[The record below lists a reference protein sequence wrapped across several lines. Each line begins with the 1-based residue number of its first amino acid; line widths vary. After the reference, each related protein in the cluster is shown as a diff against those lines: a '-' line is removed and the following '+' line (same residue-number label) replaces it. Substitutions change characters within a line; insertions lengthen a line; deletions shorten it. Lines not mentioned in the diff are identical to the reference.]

1 MKISPQR
8 VREIIREEI
17 GAEADALK
25 GFGTGTA
32 TKSVQAKSGLQRSK
46 DIAKGDALGG
56 VDNKER
62 AMLMQIEKALTSIAE
77 KDNLVKYRGT
87 LQTVLQKL
95 LALADKTAA
104 KK

>member
-1 MKISPQR
+1 MKISSHR
-8 VREIIREEI
+8 LIEIIREEI
-17 GAEADALK
+17 GAEADTLK

-32 TKSVQAKSGLQRSK
+32 TKSAQAKSGLQRSK
-46 DIAKGDALGG
+46 HIAKGDTLAG

-62 AMLMQIEKALTSIAE
+62 AMLMQIEKALTDIAE

-87 LQTVLQKL
+87 LQTVLQRL
-95 LALADKTAA
+95 VALADKAAA